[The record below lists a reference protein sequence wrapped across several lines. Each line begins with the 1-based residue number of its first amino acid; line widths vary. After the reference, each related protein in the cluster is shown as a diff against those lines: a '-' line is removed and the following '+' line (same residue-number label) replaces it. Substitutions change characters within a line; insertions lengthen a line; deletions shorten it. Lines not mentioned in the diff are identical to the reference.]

1 MLVMPAAG
9 PNSYL
14 ALHTF
19 YDASRNVCA
28 VSESGCCPASNGNPH
43 LANSFQALG
52 LLSGETHV
60 MKTKGNFWTGFG
72 VGASVG
78 AFAALLPQVIGPNA
92 SSRIIRLEKSVQIGR
107 RVDEVFNAWR
117 DFDRLPRFSDNIAS
131 IRHFG
136 SHSHWRVNVG
146 GKIIEWDARTEQ
158 FIPNQ
163 AIAWKSLNG
172 PKHTGRIT
180 FSPLGDDTMVHV
192 TMNYVPPVRVL
203 RPVMAS
209 LSGHMEGLIE
219 KVLRDFKGSVESRP
233 AGAQGHGSVRTGSAQ
248 TGPGTSM
255 TDLPRTGTFGS
266 DERRSELGFGGS
278 VPPVEYTS
286 PPEAKR

>member
-1 MLVMPAAG
+1 
-9 PNSYL
+9 
-14 ALHTF
+14 
-19 YDASRNVCA
+19 
-28 VSESGCCPASNGNPH
+28 
-43 LANSFQALG
+43 
-52 LLSGETHV
+52 
-60 MKTKGNFWTGFG
+60 MKNRGNFWTGFG
-72 VGASVG
+72 VGAVAG
-78 AFAALLPQVIGPNA
+78 ACAALLPQMIGRNG

-107 RVDEVFNAWR
+107 RVEEVFSAWR
-117 DFDRLPRFSDNIAS
+117 DFDRLPRVSDNIAS
-131 IRHFG
+131 IRHNADR
-136 SHSHWRVNVG
+136 SHWRVNVG
-146 GKIIEWDARTEQ
+146 GRIIEWDARTEQ

-192 TMNYVPPVRVL
+192 TMNYVPPARVL

-219 KVLRDFKGSVESRP
+219 KVLRDFKASVESRP
-233 AGAQGHGSVRTGSAQ
+233 VGVQGTSGTVRTGYSQ
-248 TGPGTSM
+248 PGPGTNVSEIA
-255 TDLPRTGTFGS
+255 RTGTFGA
-266 DERRSELGFGGS
+266 EMQKSETSFGGS